1 MSENEHVEEKNV
13 SNEENDVIES
23 KNKGQK
29 RKRPS
34 AKAAPSKKKSK
45 TEETPLSGKEDE
57 SESEDAPVGLLD
69 RSPEVT
75 GTRVRKQ
82 VERLNINSP
91 AATES
96 PDRRKNEHLP
106 GKGKKLGTSPK
117 ILAQLQSVKHSDM
130 TLLHRLLFKRPGTAH
145 EIKKNIREFS
155 GYPFN
160 KEDKDFESRK
170 HMLEKNTLTDLKFIC
185 QILCLEK
192 SGTKEGIIERILEFC
207 LCPNPSSKP
216 VAKKNK
222 KTTKESKK
230 KTNAKQ
236 DGDKSAKSS
245 PKKNVTSTETVED
258 DSSTSDE
265 EEEEEN
271 NSSENEELPKPTP
284 VKKANK
290 NVSTTRPTKEVT
302 TPKATKKAT
311 ASKENKE
318 APATN
323 SKKKTPK
330 KSPKKSEI
338 KIKLPLMNKGK
349 KKSAP
354 IESSD
359 SEEDEKLIDPQV
371 DKSIEEEK
379 SIDIPVDK
387 AKEDEKSIKELSIL
401 PTKSKAGKD
410 EKFVNES
417 PSTVKSSAIAK
428 STEPT
433 NDELANTIK
442 QILKGANLEDMTM
455 KNLCRQVYDKFPE
468 CELEKTKKDFIRST
482 AREILGGES

>member
-1 MSENEHVEEKNV
+1 MSENEVVDEKSV
-13 SNEENDVIES
+13 SDEENDVIES
-23 KNKGQK
+23 KSKGQK
-29 RKRPS
+29 RKRPFP
-34 AKAAPSKKKSK
+34 KATPSKKKSK
-45 TEETPLSGKEDE
+45 TEETPPSDKEDE

-82 VERLNINSP
+82 VERLNINSS
-91 AATES
+91 ASTES
-96 PDRRKNEHLP
+96 PDRRKNELMP
-106 GKGKKLGTSPK
+106 GKGIKLGTSPK
-117 ILAQLQSVKHSDM
+117 ILAQLQSVKQSDM
-130 TLLHRLLFKRPGTAH
+130 VLLHRLLFKRPGTAH

-160 KEDKDFESRK
+160 KEDKEFESRK

-192 SGTKEGIIERILEFC
+192 SGTKEGVIERILEFC

-222 KTTKESKK
+222 KATKESKK
-230 KTNAKQ
+230 KTSAKQ

-245 PKKNVTSTETVED
+245 PKKNITSSETVED

-265 EEEEEN
+265 EGDEEN
-271 NSSENEELPKPTP
+271 HSSEKEESPKPTP

-290 NVSTTRPTKEVT
+290 NVSTPKPTKEVT
-302 TPKATKKAT
+302 TPKATKKAV

-318 APATN
+318 VSATN
-323 SKKKTPK
+323 SKKKPPK

-338 KIKLPLMNKGK
+338 KIKLPLTNKGK

-354 IESSD
+354 IENSD
-359 SEEDEKLIDPQV
+359 SEEDKKLIDQEV
-371 DKSIEEEK
+371 DKTI
-379 SIDIPVDK
+379 
-387 AKEDEKSIKELSIL
+387 EDEKSIDKPVDKEKENK
-401 PTKSKAGKD
+401 KSMKEPSTSPKKSVADND
-410 EKFVNES
+410 EKLVNDS
-417 PSTVKSSAIAK
+417 PSTVKSPATAK
-428 STEPT
+428 SIEPT